1 MADTKSGYH
10 HGDLRAALID
20 AGLELTR
27 AGGPDALSI
36 RAATRRVGVSPNA
49 AYRHFSDREALLT
62 AVASAIQDRVAVRM
76 RSPRSGRRSPA
87 AQARHRLRAVGL
99 GYIEFALDEPGWF
112 TVAFFGANLNAVSDK
127 TGARLHP
134 RTGRWSRLSTP
145 WWTRESWRPSD
156 ATVPSGRAGRRCTDS
171 PSWSYTDPSG
181 RRAAVTWSRWG
192 NVRSTTSSPESQ
204 PTLLRQNP
212 LTLRWHS
219 LAAATSCG
227 ICATAGAGTADSRRP
242 RPRPA
247 RRDRAPRPGPRPA
260 ARPGR

>member
-127 TGARLHP
+127 TGARLAPPYRALVEALDAMVDAGVLAPQRRDGAEWSCWSAVHGFAELVLHGP
-134 RTGRWSRLSTP
+134 LREASRRDLESLGQRTV
-145 WWTRESWRPSD
+145 D
-156 ATVPSGRAGRRCTDS
+156 DIIAGVS
-171 PSWSYTDPSG
+171 
-181 RRAAVTWSRWG
+181 ANVTA
-192 NVRSTTSSPESQ
+192 PES
-204 PTLLRQNP
+204 LN
-212 LTLRWHS
+212 
-219 LAAATSCG
+219 
-227 ICATAGAGTADSRRP
+227 
-242 RPRPA
+242 
-247 RRDRAPRPGPRPA
+247 APMA
-260 ARPGR
+260 